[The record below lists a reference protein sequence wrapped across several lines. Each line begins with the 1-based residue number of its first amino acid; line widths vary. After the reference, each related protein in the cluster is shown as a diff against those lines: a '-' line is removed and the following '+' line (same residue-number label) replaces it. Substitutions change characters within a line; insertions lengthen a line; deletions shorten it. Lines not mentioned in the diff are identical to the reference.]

1 MQIIPVIDLK
11 GGEVVLAK
19 RGERQSYRPVRS
31 PLCDSSQPEAVV
43 RAFRSIH
50 HFPRLYIADLD
61 AIAGDG
67 DNLAV
72 VERLKQGFPDLT
84 LWLDNGL
91 SDTER
96 ALAWL
101 DRGLGA
107 LVLGSESQQ
116 GPEILE
122 ALRDRASAGAVVLSL
137 DFRGDDFQGPSEILE
152 RSELWPADIL
162 VMTLARVGSALGPD
176 EARLAAIQ
184 QRACGRRVFAAGG
197 VRGPEDL
204 RRLQELGVDGALIAS
219 ALHDGRLDRRA
230 LAELAN
236 QSD

>member
-19 RGERQSYRPVRS
+19 RGERQSYRPVCS
-31 PLCDSSQPEAVV
+31 PLCDSSAPESVV
-43 RAFRSIH
+43 RAFRSLH

-61 AIAGDG
+61 AISGVG

-72 VERLKQGFPDLT
+72 VERLKWGFPDLA
-84 LWLDNGL
+84 LWVDNGL
-91 SDTER
+91 SDTESV
-96 ALAWL
+96 LGWV

-107 LVLGSESQQ
+107 LVLGSESQT
-116 GPEILE
+116 GPETLE
-122 ALRDRASAGAVVLSL
+122 ALRESATEGRIVLSL
-137 DFRGDDFQGPSEILE
+137 DFRGDAFQGPPEILRE
-152 RSELWPADIL
+152 AELWPADIL

-184 QRACGRRVFAAGG
+184 RRAGERHVFAAGG
-197 VRGPEDL
+197 VRGLEDL
-204 RRLQELGVDGALIAS
+204 RRLEAMGVAGALIAS

-230 LAELAN
+230 LAQLAGAT
-236 QSD
+236 D